1 MVEIVET
8 PIFTSLIEDLV
19 SAEEYRSLQL
29 ALALRPRQG
38 ALIRGGGGIRKL
50 RWARRGMGK
59 RGGLRVIYYWVEPE
73 QMIYMLFLYR
83 KTRQSDLTKSQI
95 KVLRRLVREEFE

>member
-1 MVEIVET
+1 MEIVET

-38 ALIRGGGGIRKL
+38 VLIRGGGGIRKL
-50 RWARRGMGK
+50 RWGQRGMGK
-59 RGGLRVIYYWVEPE
+59 RGGLRVIYYCGEPE
-73 QMIYMLFLYR
+73 QTIYMLFLYR
-83 KTRQSDLTKSQI
+83 KTQQSDPTKSQI
-95 KVLRRLVREEFE
+95 KVLRRLVREELE